1 MKIKILLAILWSLGI
16 IFPVIAGSSESDSLQ
31 KKITL
36 PPERVTLKPGPGQ
49 DKVLENCAVC
59 HSLDYISMQP
69 PGSRAQWTATVQ
81 KMIRVFGA
89 AIPEDTAPIIIEY
102 LAVQYGSGK

>member
-1 MKIKILLAILWSLGI
+1 MLTLLSLGI
-16 IFPVIAGSSESDSLQ
+16 VYPVAAGNSESDSLL

-36 PPERVTLKPGPGQ
+36 PPEQMTLKPGTGQ
-49 DKVLENCAVC
+49 DKVLENCAIC
-59 HSLDYISMQP
+59 HSLDYITMQP
-69 PGSRAQWTATVQ
+69 RGSKAQWAATVQ